1 LRRKESLDE
10 FKGIY
15 QIAIATIKANHQN
28 ISSISLFP
36 AVPAPIAV
44 LCGKEL
50 LPKVHPELWIY
61 DNDKRK
67 ENKGFNLILKV
78 NEYDR

>member
-1 LRRKESLDE
+1 MR
-10 FKGIY
+10 
-15 QIAIATIKANHQN
+15 TIKANHGN
-28 ISSISLFP
+28 ISAISLFP

-44 LCGKEL
+44 LCGREL
-50 LPKVHPELWIY
+50 LPKVDPELWVY
-61 DNDKRK
+61 DNNKRK